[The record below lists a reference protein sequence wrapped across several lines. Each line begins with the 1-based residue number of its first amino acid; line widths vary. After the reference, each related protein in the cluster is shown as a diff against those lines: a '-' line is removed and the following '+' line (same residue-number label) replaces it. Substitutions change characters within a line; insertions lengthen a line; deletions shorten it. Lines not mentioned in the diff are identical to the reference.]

1 MRRLSKP
8 WPPGNVSPDGQAP
21 RRFVDAEREY
31 LTALTEFDRARRA
44 ADVEDDRPDR
54 TRFAR
59 TEFDRLDK
67 GKLREV
73 LSGEQASLCV
83 YCERRLS
90 ESGRTAPTVEHWR
103 PLSGAPEYALHWRN
117 LYLSCAANDTCDGAK
132 GDRRLRWDD
141 ADPDLP
147 WPTELDYEGLVGFD
161 GDGRMYVRD
170 DVNVDEATRRALA
183 LAIDDMYVWN
193 DAPIDEA
200 TWRALA
206 LTIDDHRHGAERR
219 RAILNLNAPTLVAAR
234 RAALD
239 SERTRME
246 RDFENR
252 RATRDEREERA
263 TRLLGRDRL
272 PAFVSIRV
280 AWLRKKL
287 GRGR

>member
-1 MRRLSKP
+1 MRRLLKP
-8 WPPGNVSPDGQAP
+8 RPPGNVSPDGQEP

-67 GKLREV
+67 GMLREV

-90 ESGRTAPTVEHWR
+90 ENGPPDPIEHWR

-117 LYLSCAANDTCDGAK
+117 LYLSCATIDTCDGAK
-132 GDRRLRWDD
+132 GGRRLRWDD

-147 WPTELDYEGLVGFD
+147 WPTELDYERLVGFSSD
-161 GDGRMYVRD
+161 GQMYVRD
-170 DVNVDEATRRALA
+170 DAPIDEATRRALA
-183 LAIDDMYVWN
+183 LAIDDLEYGR
-193 DAPIDEA
+193 DRQR
-200 TWRALA
+200 T
-206 LTIDDHRHGAERR
+206 
-219 RAILNLNAPTLVAAR
+219 ILNLNHPTLVEER

-239 SERTRME
+239 SEHTRME

-263 TRLLGRDRL
+263 ARLLDRDRL

>member
-8 WPPGNVSPDGQAP
+8 WPPSDVSPDGQAP

-31 LTALTEFDRARRA
+31 LTAL
-44 ADVEDDRPDR
+44 PNSSDR

-73 LSGEQASLCV
+73 LSGEQAALCV

-90 ESGRTAPTVEHWR
+90 ENGWPAPMVEHWI

-117 LYLSCAANDTCDGAK
+117 LYLSCATRDTCDAVK
-132 GDRRLRWDD
+132 GNRRLRWDD
-141 ADPDLP
+141 TDPDLP

-161 GDGRMYVRD
+161 GDGRMYVR
-170 DVNVDEATRRALA
+170 
-183 LAIDDMYVWN
+183 N

-200 TWRALA
+200 TRKALA
-206 LTIDDHRHGAERR
+206 LAIDDLEYGGDRR
-219 RAILNLNAPTLVAAR
+219 RAILNLNHPTLMEER

-239 SERTRME
+239 SERRRME

-252 RATRDEREERA
+252 HATRDEREERA
-263 TRLLGRDRL
+263 ARLLGRDRL

-280 AWLRKKL
+280 AWLRKRL
-287 GRGR
+287 GGGR